1 MSRLSSAFEAP
12 PEPESML
19 ARLEESVVDSPFM
32 AKLAIMLAH
41 EDASGLANV
50 PPSTEPLPHID
61 YHLVYTL
68 IALAGRLDKRELK
81 TFDYLIDARNSYY
94 KSHRNFRDAFNC
106 LQDTRA
112 YGLLLE
118 RENVKL
124 AKLGSTAAKE
134 LESNEIAL
142 RKNYQDLCR
151 WLNEVESRRKDR
163 EQITTW
169 FSKMK
174 YVFFSTQMARLIYVG
189 KKAFQRAMTLQGKL
203 SFLIGNCWWT
213 DAVQGRPTQPIP
225 LVAPVQPRVTQT
237 AVAPQNFES
246 LTCMLDA
253 DMSEEDL
260 LHAAARINNH
270 AQQPPDLHP
279 DVSKLLMIKNG
290 SLKQISHHVAIV
302 DIIAN
307 SLSFYSLETDLLQGR
322 GSWKTESEPP
332 SVTPLEWGRVGSMY
346 GHNPHSGS

>member
-1 MSRLSSAFEAP
+1 
-12 PEPESML
+12 ML
-19 ARLEESVVDSPFM
+19 ARLEESVLDSPFT
-32 AKLAIMLAH
+32 AKMAIMLAH
-41 EDASGLANV
+41 EDASGLANE
-50 PPSTEPLPHID
+50 PSSTEPLPHID

-68 IALAGRLDKRELK
+68 ISLAGRLDKRELK
-81 TFDYLIDARNSYY
+81 PFDYLIDARKCYYRSHSY
-94 KSHRNFRDAFNC
+94 FRAAFVC

-134 LESNEIAL
+134 LETNEIAL
-142 RKNYQDLCR
+142 RKNYRDLCR
-151 WLNEVESRRKDR
+151 CLGEVESRRKNR
-163 EQITTW
+163 ERTTTW

-174 YVFFSTQMARLIYVG
+174 YVFVNTQMARLVYVG
-189 KKAFQRAMTLQGKL
+189 KKAFQRAMILQGRL

-213 DAVQGRPTQPIP
+213 NAVQGRPTQPIP
-225 LVAPVQPRVTQT
+225 SVAPMQPRVTQT

-279 DVSKLLMIKNG
+279 DVSKLLILKTY
-290 SLKQISHHVAIV
+290 SLKQIIHHVT
-302 DIIAN
+302 IID
-307 SLSFYSLETDLLQGR
+307 S
-322 GSWKTESEPP
+322 
-332 SVTPLEWGRVGSMY
+332 
-346 GHNPHSGS
+346 